1 MSMGGTIINLYGKV
15 LSAYQGIDPMGL
27 RLMTNVLSMD
37 AYDNPTETQIA
48 GTDAYKAMIW
58 DLSTGNKIAE
68 ANCRLNEMAFSSFET
83 PTKGNWSYDQSGVVL
98 AAGNGGVIDGSMILA
113 VNGVSQPL
121 SITGLTPNKEY
132 TLTFWC
138 KGTLPVVSGGGLA
151 NIAYSVEPAAIDP
164 SGTGWIFYVGRFT
177 PTNNSAI
184 GIKPNGAFNTS
195 YIDDARIFPSGYKM
209 NSYIYAPKN
218 GIASS
223 IDPSGRITYYEYD
236 SFGRQSVVRNQE
248 GKIVSKQEYTVG
260 Q

>member
-1 MSMGGTIINLYGKV
+1 MSMGGTIMNLYGKV
-15 LSAYQGIDPMGL
+15 LNAYQGIDPTGL
-27 RLMTNVLSMD
+27 QVMSNVLNMD
-37 AYDNPTETQIA
+37 SYNNPTETQIA

-58 DLSTGNKIAE
+58 DLSTGNKLAE

-83 PTKGNWSYDQSGVVL
+83 ATKGNWNYDQASVVT
-98 AAGNGGVIDGSMILA
+98 AAGNGGVIDGPMILA

-121 SITGLTPNKEY
+121 SVSGLTLSKEY

-138 KGTLPVVSGGGLA
+138 KGTLPVISGGGLS
-151 NIAYSVEPAAIDP
+151 NISFAAEPSAIDP
-164 SGTGWIFYVGRFT
+164 SGTGWVFYLARFT

-184 GIKPNGAFNTS
+184 GIKPNGPFNTS
-195 YIDDARIFPSGYKM
+195 YIDDARIFPTGFKM
-209 NSYIYAPKN
+209 NSYVYAPKY
-218 GIASS
+218 GVASS

-248 GKIVSKQEYTVG
+248 GKILSKQEYTVG